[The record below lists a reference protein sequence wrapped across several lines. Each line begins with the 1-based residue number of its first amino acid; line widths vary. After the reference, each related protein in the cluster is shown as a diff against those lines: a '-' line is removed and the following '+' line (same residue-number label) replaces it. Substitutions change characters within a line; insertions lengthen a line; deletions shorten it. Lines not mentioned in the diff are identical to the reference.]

1 MVKFISDETIRNAL
15 KEDISNGDVT
25 TTATVDKNMTATALI
40 IAKQSGVMCGQFVAE
55 RVFKLLDYTVN
66 YQIMKKDGEKI
77 SKGDVLASIYGS
89 ARAML
94 MGERTALNFMQRMSG
109 IATAAAKAAETV
121 RGTKTRICDT
131 RKTAPGLRAFD
142 KYAVLTGGAFNHRF
156 GLFDGILIKDNH
168 IKTAGGI
175 KQAVERAR
183 AVLPH
188 TLKIEVETED
198 LQMVK
203 EALSCGADIIM
214 LDNMNINQIK
224 EAVELIGGR
233 ALTEA
238 SGNMDEK
245 NIAEIAAAG
254 VDYISMGALTH
265 SVKALD
271 ISMKFE

>member
-25 TTATVDKNMTATALI
+25 TTAIVDKNMTATALI

-168 IKTAGGI
+168 IKAAGGI

>member
-25 TTATVDKNMTATALI
+25 TTAIVDKNMTATALI

-168 IKTAGGI
+168 IKAAGGI

-238 SGNMDEK
+238 SGNMDGK

>member
-25 TTATVDKNMTATALI
+25 TTAIVDKNMTATALI

-168 IKTAGGI
+168 IKAAGGI

-271 ISMKFE
+271 IGMKFE